1 MTWGGGIPIPL
12 WPRKAVAPR
21 FSVLRGVHFTASVNI
36 SHTSPFIP
44 SLPYRLYLPFHTFST
59 IPFLPPPSYLLYH
72 TFSPSHFIS
81 SLPPHYS
88 LLYNTFSTSLF
99 IPSLPPP
106 PFIPSL
112 PCFLYLPLHT
122 FSTMPSYLLYHTF
135 STIPSLPPAS
145 YLLYLPFIPSLPPP
159 SYLLCHTFTCSTIPL
174 PSLPDLYLLN
184 SLCTIPY
191 IIISNLLIPYLQFSP
206 PCIPKNNIKPYLFD
220 P

>member
-1 MTWGGGIPIPL
+1 VVFYDRGGEGIPIPL
-12 WPRKAVAPR
+12 RPRKAVAPR

-106 PFIPSL
+106 
-112 PCFLYLPLHT
+112 LHT

-159 SYLLCHTFTCSTIPL
+159 YTLSPVFST
-174 PSLPDLYLLN
+174 LY
-184 SLCTIPY
+184 T
-191 IIISNLLIPYLQFSP
+191 
-206 PCIPKNNIKPYLFD
+206 
-220 P
+220 